1 MTANSSPE
9 PQSNADESLATLK
22 EILAVARALHTAIMP
37 LAGKA
42 DPAERTAAS
51 VRMVAVQ
58 MLAGHGVMGIDDFWV
73 QCAHREIDR
82 VASECE
88 EAIASAVKALIRKR
102 FHPAQARILAITVLL
117 ASHHPALRHPLL
129 ALVEW
134 SEARTDDDPDEGGD
148 VAQTA

>member
-1 MTANSSPE
+1 MTANTSPE
-9 PQSNADESLATLK
+9 PESNADEPLATLK
-22 EILAVARALHTAIMP
+22 EILAVARALHAAIMP
-37 LAGKA
+37 PTVAE
-42 DPAERTAAS
+42 PAERTAAS
-51 VRMVAVQ
+51 VRKVAVH
-58 MLAGHGVMGIDDFWV
+58 MLAGHDVMGIDDFWV

-82 VASECE
+82 VAAECE
-88 EAIASAVKALIRKR
+88 QAISSAVKALIRKR
-102 FHPAQARILAITVLL
+102 YHPAQARTVAITVLL

>member
-1 MTANSSPE
+1 MTANTSPE
-9 PQSNADESLATLK
+9 PESNADESLMTLK
-22 EILAVARALHTAIMP
+22 EILAVARALHAAIMP
-37 LAGKA
+37 PTAAG
-42 DPAERTAAS
+42 PAERTAAS
-51 VRMVAVQ
+51 VHMVAVQ
-58 MLAGHGVMGIDDFWV
+58 MLAGHGVEGIDDFWV

-88 EAIASAVKALIRKR
+88 QAIAAAVKALARKR
-102 FHPAQARILAITVLL
+102 FHPAQARTLAITVLL

-134 SEARTDDDPDEGGD
+134 SEARADEDPDEGGD